1 MDSMTNIS
9 LQDLAIR
16 VIRGEF
22 GKGKERMEKLGY
34 LYPVVNNLVN
44 QKLSCKFQMEI
55 SDELITE
62 IAKKALQGVF
72 GPEEEREKNLD
83 YIYPRVKEKIDE
95 LTKGQSQNKQNE
107 QTNKNEESKPN
118 SGEKNIEDLA
128 YRVIRGEF
136 GSGKE
141 RMEKL
146 GDNYVKVQ
154 KKVNEILSKAMKK

>member
-9 LQDLAIR
+9 LQDLANR

-22 GKGKERMEKLGY
+22 GNGKERMEKLGY

-55 SDELITE
+55 SDELIAE
-62 IAKKALQGVF
+62 IAKKAMQGVF
-72 GPEEEREKNLD
+72 GPKEEREKNLD

-107 QTNKNEESKPN
+107 IANISAKDKSDSE
-118 SGEKNIEDLA
+118 EKNIEDLA
-128 YRVIRGEF
+128 HRVIRGEF

-146 GDNYVKVQ
+146 GDNYSKVQ
-154 KKVNEILSKAMKK
+154 KKVNEILSQAMKK